1 MRTKEAVWRREK
13 EEEMSKELFSWT
25 QNGRRQLAV
34 YQRQS
39 NSHIMTCL
47 GMKFPNEVLD
57 LHRGVM

>member
-1 MRTKEAVWRREK
+1 
-13 EEEMSKELFSWT
+13 MSKELFSWT
-25 QNGRRQLAV
+25 QDGRRQLAV

-47 GMKFPNEVLD
+47 GMKFLNEVLD